1 VKKTTPLL
9 LLLFCL
15 TTIKY
20 SVAQNKINWLS
31 FEQMEVLQKK
41 EKRPVIIDVYTDWCG
56 WCKRLDATT
65 YADPNI
71 IGYISRNFYA
81 IKFNAESRDSI
92 LFQGKT
98 YRNRNPNATR
108 STHDLATVLM
118 GEKLS
123 YPTTIYLNNESQP
136 TLVVP
141 GYLDVNQTLPF
152 LIYHAEQLN
161 SNSNIND
168 FNNDFKKAFEGKR
181 NDSTKIH
188 WISLDEAVVLQKK
201 NPKKIFVHLKN
212 NAFVSDRVMG
222 GSSFESA
229 DVISA
234 LNNYYCVEI
243 DVLTGDTI
251 RFQNNTFINPAPGK
265 GIHQIA
271 YGLLQN
277 QIGFPSVVII
287 NEDALVLAP
296 IKQYLTEKH
305 LAALLSYFEKKAYLE
320 KTFPDYIKEM
330 R

>member
-1 VKKTTPLL
+1 
-9 LLLFCL
+9 
-15 TTIKY
+15 
-20 SVAQNKINWLS
+20 
-31 FEQMEVLQKK
+31 
-41 EKRPVIIDVYTDWCG
+41 
-56 WCKRLDATT
+56 
-65 YADPNI
+65 
-71 IGYISRNFYA
+71 
-81 IKFNAESRDSI
+81 
-92 LFQGKT
+92 
-98 YRNRNPNATR
+98 
-108 STHDLATVLM
+108 M

-136 TLVVP
+136 SLVVP

-152 LIYHAEQLN
+152 LIYHAEQLHL
-161 SNSNIND
+161 NSNIND

-188 WISLDEAVVLQKK
+188 WISLDEAVVFQKK

-212 NAFVSDRVMG
+212 NAFVSDRVMS

-229 DVISA
+229 EVINA

-251 RFQNNTFINPAPGK
+251 RFQNNIFINPTPGK